1 MTAQAIAAAPDYDI
15 FAPDVLKD
23 PTQLLNRLRAE
34 DPVYFSPQLQ
44 GYILTRYDDITA
56 VLKDQEISSA
66 MLTGWIDQMP
76 QEAQQQL
83 KALRSSLVLWM
94 GHTNVADHQR
104 VQRVLRRYFTAG
116 TVEAMR
122 PGVETLVRS
131 LLDAVQDKGEM
142 DVIRQVANPL
152 PCNVIGEL
160 LGVPVED
167 RERLQRWSQQ
177 ILNLFRIADL
187 PTLLETQKA
196 VIELQ
201 EYMRPIVQARRREPR
216 NDLPSVLVAA
226 QAEGAILSDE
236 EILGNCVAL
245 MYGGHETTVYLI
257 ANTVLA
263 LLQNPEQMKKLKA
276 RPELISSTVEEG
288 LRYDGPVDMLMRV
301 TPKPLELAGGRVP
314 ANSML
319 LLMLRAGNRDPAMY
333 PNADQFDVARQTH
346 VRNLA
351 FGTGPFYCLGA
362 ALARMEAEICI
373 SELLRRMPNLRP
385 QFDIAQPD
393 YQPLPPIRRR
403 LETLR
408 VTF

>member
-1 MTAQAIAAAPDYDI
+1 MTAQAIAAPPAYDI

-23 PTQLLNRLRAE
+23 PTTLLNRLRAE
-34 DPVYFSPQLQ
+34 NPVYFSPQLQ

-122 PGVETLVRS
+122 PGVEALVKS

-142 DVIRQVANPL
+142 DVVRQVANPL

-167 RERLQRWSQQ
+167 RERLQHWSQQ

-201 EYMRPIVQARRREPR
+201 EYMRPLVQARRREPR

-276 RPELISSTVEEG
+276 QPGLIASTIEEG

-319 LLMLRAGNRDPAMY
+319 MLMLRAGNRDPAMY
-333 PNADQFDVARQTH
+333 PNADQFDVARQTN

-351 FGTGPFYCLGA
+351 FGTGPFYCLGS

-373 SELLRRMPNLRP
+373 GELLRRMPNLRP